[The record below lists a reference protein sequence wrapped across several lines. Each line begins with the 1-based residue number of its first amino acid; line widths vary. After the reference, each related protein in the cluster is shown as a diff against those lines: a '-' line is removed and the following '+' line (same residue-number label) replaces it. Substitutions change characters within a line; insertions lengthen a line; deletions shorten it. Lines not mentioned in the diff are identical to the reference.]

1 MILEHLLEMEV
12 NQSEAVNQLVK
23 TVSEVDE
30 DVSSLE
36 AWLFKHNTRLGVM
49 THSIQTISQE
59 NKNLAQQKKNHEALK
74 VTVEVVRGAWR
85 EA

>member
-12 NQSEAVNQLVK
+12 NQSEAVNQLMK
-23 TVSEVDE
+23 TVNEVDE

-49 THSIQTISQE
+49 THSDLAGEQE
-59 NKNLAQQKKNHEALK
+59 PGAAE
-74 VTVEVVRGAWR
+74 EEPRGAEGDGGGGGR
-85 EA
+85 RVA